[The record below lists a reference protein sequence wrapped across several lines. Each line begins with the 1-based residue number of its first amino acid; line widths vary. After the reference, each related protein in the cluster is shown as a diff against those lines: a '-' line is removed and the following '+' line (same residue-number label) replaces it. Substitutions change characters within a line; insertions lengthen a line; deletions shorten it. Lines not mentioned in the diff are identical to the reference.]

1 MLYLPQCLHRGFN
14 KLKVDNLSAVLYSAN
29 DMRLEQRPVPEP
41 QHNQVKQFKG
51 TVSRDFC
58 TPCFCSFVIPKLTN
72 ASGLLIEVLK
82 HFAIFKYDFDLFFYS
97 AVSGGVKKLK
107 KDCSF
112 NPNT

>member
-51 TVSRDFC
+51 TVSRDLY
-58 TPCFCSFVIPKLTN
+58 PCFRPFVIPKLTN

-107 KDCSF
+107 